1 MRVPE
6 LAIVIVNWNVRD
18 LLSDCLEA
26 VKHRTQLAPEAL
38 ETIVVDNASSDGSV
52 EMLREKYPW
61 VTLVEA
67 GANIGFAPG
76 CQLGYE
82 ATDAPFV
89 LLLNPDTVVHDKAI
103 DTMLA
108 TIKTDE
114 SIGVLGS
121 RLLNSDGTF
130 QRAAGGAFPT
140 LYNLA
145 CNYMFIGR
153 FLPKALRPEPVYIT
167 SDTDGLREIQWVSG
181 ASLLFRRSAVGEQI
195 FAPDFF
201 MFGEDMDLCRR
212 VAEAGYR
219 VVFSGRQTITHHHG
233 RSFSKQPSMEVVGT
247 VFKGPRAFFR
257 RDRGVVSLLVYDA
270 ILFIGYA
277 GRWAAFSVLSFVRP
291 GREYGTMAQFCR
303 RYLQAMISAAFER
316 KT

>member
-1 MRVPE
+1 MAE
-6 LAIVIVNWNVRD
+6 LAIIIVNWNVRD
-18 LLSDCLEA
+18 LLADCLEA
-26 VKHRTQLAPEAL
+26 VKERTQLSPGVF
-38 ETIVVDNASSDGSV
+38 ETIVVDNASADGSV
-52 EMLREKYPW
+52 EMLRDKFPW
-61 VTLVEA
+61 VRVIEA
-67 GANIGFAPG
+67 GDNIGFAPG

-89 LLLNPDTVVHDKAI
+89 LLLNPDTVVHDNAI

-108 TIKTDE
+108 TIKADE
-114 SIGVLGS
+114 RIGVLGS
-121 RLLNSDGTF
+121 RLLNSDGSF

-140 LYNLA
+140 LYNLL

-153 FLPKALRPEPVYIT
+153 LLPQALRPEPVYIT
-167 SDTDGLREIQWVSG
+167 QDTSDLRDIQWVSG
-181 ASLLFRRSAVGEQI
+181 ASLLFRRSVVGDQI

-257 RDRGVVSLLVYDA
+257 RDRGAISLLAYDA
-270 ILFIGYA
+270 ILFVGYA
-277 GRWAAFSVLSFVRP
+277 GRWAAFSALSIIRP

-303 RYLQAMISAAFER
+303 RY
-316 KT
+316 